1 MTRRFLLTLMV
12 LVASLALVAQAN
24 PLFEGSWG
32 GTLNVGVEL
41 RLVFNIEKNSDGT
54 YSATIDSPD
63 QKVEGIPCSKVVVND
78 DELLIEA
85 GDGAVKYS
93 GRYDADKQTI
103 VGTFQQNGMS
113 LPLELSKV
121 KAEKAVN
128 DRPQEP
134 QPPFPYKQEEVT
146 FGHDK
151 VTLAGTLTLPEQGT
165 KHPAVVLVT
174 GSGPQDRNETI
185 MGHKPFLLIADYLTR
200 QGIAVLRYDD
210 RGVGRSSIATGY
222 ETTLDLAQDAMA
234 GVRYLCS
241 RADIDASKVGIIG
254 HSEGGLIAMI
264 NAAEYPKEVSFIV
277 SLAGPA
283 LKGKDMMIAQNMM
296 IMETQG
302 IEAPA
307 EMKDMI
313 TSLFTT
319 IDESTDIA
327 SLRTQLQSMLGDNP
341 QFSSQIPVLT
351 SPAYV
356 AMVKMDPM
364 PYLKKIKCPMLA
376 LNGAWDSQVAAAE
389 NLAIIKKQVKRAE
402 VKQYEQLNH
411 LFQTCENRA
420 GSMAYGQITETMAPQ
435 VLADMTE
442 WLRKVTKKR

>member
-12 LVASLALVAQAN
+12 LVASLALVAQTS
-24 PLFEGSWG
+24 PSFEGSWG

-63 QKVEGIPCSKVVVND
+63 QKVKGIPCSKVVVND
-78 DELLIEA
+78 DELLVEA

-93 GRYDADKQTI
+93 GRYDAEKQTI

-113 LPLELSKV
+113 PSLELSRIEAK
-121 KAEKAVN
+121 EKGN
-128 DRPQEP
+128 ERPQEP

-151 VTLAGTLTLPEQGT
+151 VTLAGTLTLPEQGA

-174 GSGPQDRNETI
+174 GSGPQDRNETL
-185 MGHKPFLLIADYLTR
+185 MEHKPFLLIADYLTR

-234 GVRYLCS
+234 GVRYLRS

-264 NAAEYPKEVSFIV
+264 NAAEFPKEVSFIV

-283 LKGKDMMIAQNMM
+283 LKGKDLMIAQNMM

-307 EMKDMI
+307 ELKDMI
-313 TSLFTT
+313 TNLFTT
-319 IDESTDIA
+319 IDESKDIA

-341 QFSSQIPVLT
+341 QFRNQIPVLT
-351 SPAYV
+351 SPGYV
-356 AMVKMDPM
+356 AMVKMDPT

-389 NLAIIKKQVKRAE
+389 NLALIKKQVKQAE
-402 VKQYEQLNH
+402 VKQYDRLNH

-435 VLADMTE
+435 VLADMAQ
-442 WLRKVTKKR
+442 WLQKVIKKR